1 MKYRSTKTYTH
12 SIGLSACFRQ
22 WRAPG
27 HCQFLHGY
35 ALQFQITFEGSLD
48 ERNWVIPFGDLK
60 LLKSEL
66 EDLLDHKTIVAADDP
81 KLATF
86 EELHE
91 KGIIQLR
98 ILPAVG
104 CEKFAEHVFGLADAL
119 LAAKGYKPR
128 CRVVSVECREHDG
141 NSAIVCV
148 DDF

>member
-27 HCQFLHGY
+27 MCQFLHGY
-35 ALQFQITFEGSLD
+35 ALQFKITFEGELD
-48 ERNWVIPFGDLK
+48 EKSWIVGFGDLK
-60 LLKSEL
+60 PLKAEL

-86 EELHE
+86 EELNE

-98 ILPAVG
+98 VLPAVG
-104 CEKFAEHVFGLADAL
+104 CEKFAEHVFRLADSVL
-119 LAAKGYKPR
+119 EAKGYKPR

>member
-12 SIGLSACFRQ
+12 SVGLSACFRQ
-22 WRAPG
+22 WRAEG
-27 HCQFLHGY
+27 HCRFLHGY
-35 ALQFQITFEGSLD
+35 ALQFQIMFEGALD
-48 ERNWVIPFGDLK
+48 EKNWIVGFGDLK
-60 LLKSEL
+60 PLRAAL
-66 EDLLDHKTIVAADDP
+66 EDLLDHKTLVAADDP

-98 ILPAVG
+98 VVPAVG
-104 CEKFAEHVFGLADAL
+104 CEKFAELVFTMADDL

-141 NSAIVCV
+141 NSAIVGV
-148 DDF
+148 DDL

>member
-1 MKYRSTKTYTH
+1 M
-12 SIGLSACFRQ
+12 
-22 WRAPG
+22 
-27 HCQFLHGY
+27 CQFLHGY
-35 ALQFQITFEGSLD
+35 ALQFKITFEGELD
-48 ERNWVIPFGDLK
+48 EKSWIVGFGDLK
-60 LLKSEL
+60 PLKAEL

-86 EELHE
+86 EELNE

-98 ILPAVG
+98 VLPAVG
-104 CEKFAEHVFGLADAL
+104 CEKFAEHVFRLADSVL
-119 LAAKGYKPR
+119 EAKGYKPR